1 MRLRPTLANHT
12 ARHPR
17 QRCSALVA
25 CALLA
30 VASPACAPVDESDI
44 GDQPGSVESPLPVI
58 LIDRGAIR
66 MEALVSGRIT
76 RAGSCLYLEHSP
88 GQRALILWAD
98 EDVQVVTLDESDW
111 LVNNYTSGMRIR
123 EGEMVRGGGGFYPR
137 DANLLALTGVEV
149 PTDCAG
155 PAVQL
160 YEIAKYDPAKPDGIP
175 DPPLH
180 PPSGPST
187 DDMLLSQAF
196 DEHWDGQRWPRRTI
210 KAIADPREAM
220 FAYVLQDYAG
230 REGDMH
236 AYFCLRG
243 ANDDLR
249 NRLTRRFGQLFS
261 DSDCSWN
268 DGGVILSRNG
278 EKAMFIDARIDC
290 SGNRGFCAG
299 FGGATYGNLG
309 AEHGAYR
316 LRSKGDGW
324 EIEKLGL
331 SVVS

>member
-1 MRLRPTLANHT
+1 MRLQPTSANHT
-12 ARHPR
+12 EKHPR
-17 QRCSALVA
+17 QRRSALKTCMLVA
-25 CALLA
+25 L
-30 VASPACAPVDESDI
+30 ASPACAPVDEPDI
-44 GDQPGSVESPLPVI
+44 GEQTGSVEPALPVI
-58 LIDRGAIR
+58 LKDRGSIR
-66 MEALVSGRIT
+66 MEAIVSGRIT
-76 RAGSCLYLEHSP
+76 RAGSCLYLEQSA
-88 GQRALILWAD
+88 GQHALILWAD
-98 EDVQVVTLDESDW
+98 EDVQVATLDESDW
-111 LVNNYTSGMRIR
+111 LVNNYTSGLRIR
-123 EGEMVRGGGGFYPR
+123 EGEMVRGSGGFYPR
-137 DANLLALTGVEV
+137 DADLLALTGDEL
-149 PTDCAG
+149 PADCAG
-155 PAVQL
+155 PAVQI
-160 YEIAKYDPAKPDGIP
+160 YEIAKYDAVKPDGIP
-175 DPPLH
+175 DPPPP

-187 DDMLLSQAF
+187 DNMLLSQAF
-196 DEHWDGQRWPRRTI
+196 DEHWDGRRWPKRTI
-210 KAIADPREAM
+210 EGVADPREAM
-220 FAYVLQDYAG
+220 FAYVLQDYEG

-236 AYFCLRG
+236 AHFCLRG

-261 DSDCSWN
+261 DADCSWN

>member
-1 MRLRPTLANHT
+1 MRLQPTLVIRTVRHT
-12 ARHPR
+12 R
-17 QRCSALVA
+17 QRRS
-25 CALLA
+25 ALLA
-30 VASPACAPVDESDI
+30 CVLLSVASPACAPVDESDI

-137 DANLLALTGVEV
+137 DANLLALTGVEL

-160 YEIAKYDPAKPDGIP
+160 YEIAKYDPAKPGGIP
-175 DPPLH
+175 DPP
-180 PPSGPST
+180 PPPPPGPST

-196 DEHWDGQRWPRRTI
+196 DEHWDGQRLPKRMIRGI
-210 KAIADPREAM
+210 VDPREAM
-220 FAYVLQDYAG
+220 FAYVLQNYKG

-236 AYFCLRG
+236 AHFCLRG
-243 ANDDLR
+243 ADENLLASLSR
-249 NRLTRRFGQLFS
+249 QFGRLFPS
-261 DSDCSWN
+261 DACSWN
-268 DGGVILSRNG
+268 GPGVVVTATG